1 MRMLKSIIDLEVIG
15 QKVSSLYQTL
25 LILISGLQINTT
37 FAVILS
43 YLSTNRLK
51 NITVGTKNSNMKRVE
66 WRFNGDD
73 N

>member
-43 YLSTNRLK
+43 YLSTNRL
-51 NITVGTKNSNMKRVE
+51 
-66 WRFNGDD
+66 
-73 N
+73 